1 MLTRPVKLPL
11 AESFAWLC
19 GFIGTLRSGLEMLST
34 DKHDINAAV
43 DFTIPVSG
51 WGTDNSVPSHPHYID
66 IAVNGMLAS
75 DIVAVNVAPVSVP
88 AAREANFTNTQS
100 YVGKFRLRA
109 KCVPTEAITAQ
120 YHITNTAAYSVS
132 GADSG
137 ETEG

>member
-19 GFIGTLRSGLEMLST
+19 GFIGTLHGGLKLLSRE
-34 DKHDINAAV
+34 KQDINAAV

-51 WGTDNSVPSHPHYID
+51 WGTDDTVPSHPHYID